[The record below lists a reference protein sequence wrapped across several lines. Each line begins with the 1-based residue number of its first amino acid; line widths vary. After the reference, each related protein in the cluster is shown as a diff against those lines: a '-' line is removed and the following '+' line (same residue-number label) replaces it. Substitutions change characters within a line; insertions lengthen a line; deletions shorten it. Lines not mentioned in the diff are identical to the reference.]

1 MILSLELLPPGEMSV
16 DMIGAG
22 VEGGRN
28 LLGYPQAIDMTG
40 GGIVGVRYDAIM
52 PTNAH
57 PRALLY
63 LSRLGAK
70 LNSGTNNID
79 VPLLI
84 DAITPVIGSEDGIP
98 SAVLEDQAFS
108 DDTEFTDGTSYGEPL
123 VWANIEEAAALNA
136 GAISIRVS
144 KGRTL
149 YGGEWFSINHPT
161 KGHRA
166 YRITDVDSD
175 TADGDDVVYSVGIR
189 PTLREEVAGEEE
201 CRFVRPLCRMRLAPG
216 KTIPFN
222 VKEWW
227 IANGSLE
234 FIEAA

>member
-1 MILSLELLPPGEMSV
+1 MILLLSLLPPGEMSL
-16 DMIGAG
+16 DLLGGG

-28 LLGYPQAIDMTG
+28 LNGYPQAIDLMA
-40 GGIVGVRYDAIM
+40 GGILGVRYDAIT
-52 PTNAH
+52 PTNAN
-57 PRALLY
+57 PVALRY

-70 LNSGTNNID
+70 LNSAAVSID
-79 VPLLI
+79 VPLLV
-84 DAITPVIGSEDGIP
+84 DAITPVPGSDDAIP
-98 SAVLEDQAFS
+98 NAVFGSSTFD
-108 DDTEFTDGTSYGEPL
+108 DDTEFTDGTGFADPL
-123 VWANIEEAAALNA
+123 VIASIEDAADVNA
-136 GAISIRVS
+136 GTITIRVTQ
-144 KGRTL
+144 GRTL
-149 YGGEWFSINHPT
+149 HGGEWFSIQHPT

-175 TADGDDVVYSVGIR
+175 TADGDDVIYTIGIR
-189 PTLREEVAGEEE
+189 PTLREAVEGGEE

-227 IANGSLE
+227 LANGSLE